1 MEAIHFSSH
10 QATCLQRPVMEYG
23 PIVQPVGD
31 PKLKSTSVPPH
42 FRLSFSLLLIAQ
54 HPNPNMEERKN
65 QSLLSSSFAKYV
77 KEQYV
82 ANNGEIPGGPTVLHS
97 APSPMGNHEMSAG
110 PRVHGDDQCVPPKK
124 GPVPPS
130 APNPSTQGP

>member
-1 MEAIHFSSH
+1 MVSN
-10 QATCLQRPVMEYG
+10 
-23 PIVQPVGD
+23 
-31 PKLKSTSVPPH
+31 KL
-42 FRLSFSLLLIAQ
+42 FILLLFLRYEAQ

-82 ANNGEIPGGPTVLHS
+82 ANNGEIPGGPPVPLLHS

-110 PRVHGDDQCVPPKK
+110 PGVHGDDRYVPLKK
-124 GPVPPS
+124 APVPPS